1 MPILGIMA
9 SAMSANLW
17 QPAGAYDSL
26 ATITLSTS
34 TASITFTGI
43 PSTYKHLQIRG
54 IARNTGTAS
63 SGLGIQLNGDTAA
76 NYSWHRLYG
85 DGSSATS
92 YGEPNSTIFGQINIT
107 QSNQTASAF
116 GAFVVDILDYANS
129 TTNKT
134 GRILHGRDLN
144 GSGTIA
150 LASSN
155 WRNTNAI
162 TSITMFP
169 AADSLAQYSSFALY
183 GVK

>member
-1 MPILGIMA
+1 M
-9 SAMSANLW
+9 
-17 QPAGAYDSL
+17 
-26 ATITLSTS
+26 TLLLSQ
-34 TASITFTGI
+34 TF
-43 PSTYKHLQIRG
+43 
-54 IARNTGTAS
+54 
-63 SGLGIQLNGDTAA
+63 
-76 NYSWHRLYG
+76 
-85 DGSSATS
+85 
-92 YGEPNSTIFGQINIT
+92 FGQINIT
-107 QSNQTASAF
+107 QSNQTANAF

-169 AADSLAQYSSFALY
+169 AADNLAQYSTFALY